1 MEHGV
6 YLQTDN
12 IYSKQIAS
20 FAFCLLLSI
29 IIILTK
35 QKDNKMK
42 ELLLV
47 VLTTAFMYMLVTL
60 TLDAF
65 GINTK
70 IF

>member
-1 MEHGV
+1 
-6 YLQTDN
+6 
-12 IYSKQIAS
+12 
-20 FAFCLLLSI
+20 
-29 IIILTK
+29 
-35 QKDNKMK
+35 MK

-65 GINTK
+65 GIDTK